1 MGPALLRAF
10 EIALGVDVKEK
21 DSDNERAR
29 VVKEKVMVAVN
40 HGREATQKVK
50 RTKIEAST

>member
-21 DSDNERAR
+21 DSDDERAR
-29 VVKEKVMVAVN
+29 VVKEKVMVAVS
-40 HGREATQKVK
+40 HGREATEKIK
-50 RTKIEAST
+50 RTKIEART